1 MTEAQLLAA
10 CLRNEPRAQTAF
22 YEHFKK
28 RVWAVCRRYT
38 RTTAEAED
46 VLQEVF
52 VKLFKNLD
60 KVQKP
65 ESLGGW
71 VRQITVTVAIDYY
84 RANAKQNGQLNLE
97 ESLPYIDQNSTET
110 PLALS
115 ELSYQEMLALM
126 HSLPEGYRLVLNLYV
141 IDGYSHAEIGN
152 MLGISEVTSRSQLSR
167 AKETFRRKLEAVE
180 KKKITEPFSIN

>member
-1 MTEAQLLAA
+1 MTEAQLLMA
-10 CLRNEPRAQTAF
+10 CLREDPRAQTTF

-52 VKLFKNLD
+52 VKLFKHLH

-84 RANAKQNGQLNLE
+84 RTNAQQNSQLNLE
-97 ESLPYIDQNSTET
+97 ETLHYIDQNNADV
-110 PLALS
+110 PLAI
-115 ELSYQEMLALM
+115 EQLSYQDMLAII
-126 HSLPEGYRLVLNLYV
+126 HGLPEGYRMVLNLYI
-141 IDGYSHAEIGN
+141 IDGYSHAEISK

-167 AKETFRRKLEAVE
+167 AKDNFRRRLEDLE
-180 KKKITEPFSIN
+180 KKTIIEPFSIN